1 MFRKIYLKQYIC
13 YIHDI
18 HFKIFLIN
26 FIQFFKNNQ
35 QMKLRRNP
43 ISWILETVC
52 SSYWIIFLT
61 FFWTICVLASILEVN
76 RRTTASTTTS
86 NSMTI
91 TTSTM
96 NSNSTS
102 NSTTKMTTKMK
113 GEEVKVSTDE
123 RKFFHGLVVIV
134 FTTGVLI
141 DRNFIFF
148 ASTIVLAIQ
157 V

>member
-1 MFRKIYLKQYIC
+1 
-13 YIHDI
+13 
-18 HFKIFLIN
+18 
-26 FIQFFKNNQ
+26 
-35 QMKLRRNP
+35 
-43 ISWILETVC
+43 
-52 SSYWIIFLT
+52 
-61 FFWTICVLASILEVN
+61 
-76 RRTTASTTTS
+76 
-86 NSMTI
+86 
-91 TTSTM
+91 
-96 NSNSTS
+96 
-102 NSTTKMTTKMK
+102 MK